1 MDEQFVSANDKG
13 YIPAMEKLGAEL
25 GLSAEDLQEII
36 SNIRMRDREMQGVT
50 PEQEAQA
57 QEAVKNQEK
66 LQKKENIFNWIYHIQ
81 KHQLL
86 QIDYMENMIIY

>member
-1 MDEQFVSANDKG
+1 LDEQFVSANDKG

>member
-1 MDEQFVSANDKG
+1 
-13 YIPAMEKLGAEL
+13 MEKLGAEL

>member
-1 MDEQFVSANDKG
+1 
-13 YIPAMEKLGAEL
+13 MEKLGADL

-50 PEQEAQA
+50 PEHEAQA

>member
-1 MDEQFVSANDKG
+1 
-13 YIPAMEKLGAEL
+13 MEKLGAEL

-57 QEAVKNQEK
+57 QEAVKN
-66 LQKKENIFNWIYHIQ
+66 
-81 KHQLL
+81 
-86 QIDYMENMIIY
+86 

>member
-1 MDEQFVSANDKG
+1 
-13 YIPAMEKLGAEL
+13 MEKLGAEL

-66 LQKKENIFNWIYHIQ
+66 LQKKENIFNQIYHIQ
-81 KHQLL
+81 KHQQL

>member
-1 MDEQFVSANDKG
+1 
-13 YIPAMEKLGAEL
+13 
-25 GLSAEDLQEII
+25 
-36 SNIRMRDREMQGVT
+36 MRDREMQGVT

-57 QEAVKNQEK
+57 HEAVKNQEK

>member
-81 KHQLL
+81 KHQQL